1 MIPITNTLRKMKFNH
16 LYFVNDLKVFG
27 KNEEQIISL
36 VASVNVMSSYIGMEF
51 GIKNC
56 AMLIL
61 KRGNLSSTNGIELP
75 DGLRI
80 REVEEDGYK
89 YHGVLEQGSVKEKEM
104 RDLVCKEYFRRV
116 KLIMKSRSNG
126 QNMIMAMN
134 ACVGSVYDKIW
145 SRDD

>member
-75 DGLRI
+75 CGLRI
-80 REVEEDGYK
+80 REVEEGGYR
-89 YHGVLEQGSVKEKEM
+89 YLGVLELDRAKEKET
-104 RDLVCKEYFRRV
+104 RNLVCREYFRRV
-116 KLIMKSRSNG
+116 KLIIKSRLNG
-126 QNMIMAMN
+126 KNMKMK
-134 ACVGSVYDKIW
+134 CG
-145 SRDD
+145 RCL